1 MVIDATTDDRRDIVF
16 LLDGSDDSRRIFP
29 DIQDFMQRVVEKLN
43 VDGNKD
49 HVSVVQY
56 SDTAEVHFNLG
67 MHSTKYYVLDAVR
80 GLRHKGG
87 SPRNTGAA
95 LQYVRDNVFTASSG
109 SRSLQGVPQILILL
123 SGGRSRDDIRTPV
136 TKLKE
141 MGVISIG
148 IGTGDADTL
157 ELQTISHEPNY
168 ALSITDFEDPRIQ
181 QELLSLLT
189 EASHQPEPAA
199 PTMHFGKLWPFVFCC
214 SVTCSLHLDTLSYLC
229 YCMSFEETIY
239 LFPRYFTFRE

>member
-1 MVIDATTDDRRDIVF
+1 MF
-16 LLDGSDDSRRIFP
+16 LLDGSDDSRRRFP
-29 DIQDFMQRVVEKLN
+29 DIQDFIQRVVEKLN

-56 SDTAEVHFNLG
+56 SDTAEVNFKLG
-67 MHSTKYYVLDAVR
+67 MHSKKDDVLDAVR

-87 SPRNTGAA
+87 SPLNTGAA
-95 LQYVRDNVFTASSG
+95 LQYVRGNVFTASNG

>member
-1 MVIDATTDDRRDIVF
+1 MLIDTSNDTRRDIVF
-16 LLDGSDDSRRIFP
+16 LLDGSDDSRRRFP
-29 DIQDFMQRVVEKLN
+29 DIQDFIQRVVEKLN

-56 SDTAEVHFNLG
+56 SDTAEVNFKLG
-67 MHSTKYYVLDAVR
+67 MHSKKDDVLDAVR

-87 SPRNTGAA
+87 SPLNTGAA
-95 LQYVRDNVFTASSG
+95 LQYVRGNVFTASNG

-123 SGGRSRDDIRTPV
+123 SGGRSRDDIRTPI

-168 ALSITDFEDPRIQ
+168 ALSITDFEDLPTIQ
-181 QELLSLLT
+181 EELLSLLT
-189 EASHQPEPAA
+189 EASHQPVPTA
-199 PTMHFGKLWPFVFCC
+199 PTMHFGKL
-214 SVTCSLHLDTLSYLC
+214 
-229 YCMSFEETIY
+229 
-239 LFPRYFTFRE
+239 

>member
-1 MVIDATTDDRRDIVF
+1 MLIDASNDTRRDIVF

-56 SDTAEVHFNLG
+56 SDTAEVNFNLG
-67 MHSTKYYVLDAVR
+67 MHSTKDYVIDAVR

-87 SPRNTGAA
+87 SPLNTGAA

-123 SGGRSRDDIRTPV
+123 SGGRSTDDIRTPV

-168 ALSITDFEDPRIQ
+168 ALSITDFEDPTIQ
-181 QELLSLLT
+181 KELLSLLT
-189 EASHQPEPAA
+189 EASHQPEPGA
-199 PTMHFGKLWPFVFCC
+199 PTMHFGELWPFVFCC
-214 SVTCSLHLDTLSYLC
+214 SVTCFLHFGKLSYLC

-239 LFPRYFTFRE
+239 LRPRYFIFRE

>member
-1 MVIDATTDDRRDIVF
+1 MLIDTSNDTRRDIVF
-16 LLDGSDDSRRIFP
+16 LLDGSDDSRRRFT
-29 DIQDFMQRVVEKLN
+29 DIQDFIQRVVEKLN

-56 SDTAEVHFNLG
+56 SDTAEVNFKLG
-67 MHSTKYYVLDAVR
+67 MHSKKDSVLDAVR

-87 SPRNTGAA
+87 SPLNTGTA
-95 LQYVRDNVFTASSG
+95 LQYVRGNVFTASNG

-141 MGVISIG
+141 MGVISIC

-168 ALSITDFEDPRIQ
+168 ALSITDFEDLPTIQ
-181 QELLSLLT
+181 GELLSLLT
-189 EASHQPEPAA
+189 EASHQLVPTV
-199 PTMHFGKLWPFVFCC
+199 PTMHFGKL
-214 SVTCSLHLDTLSYLC
+214 
-229 YCMSFEETIY
+229 
-239 LFPRYFTFRE
+239 